1 MNASIGLAMARKGAK
16 LSGLCSAEFL
26 RIARIAP
33 LEMMMKKL
41 KHVRF
46 GVIGLGMMGGLH
58 VQMFKESKARNYS
71 LTCVSDID
79 APLAKKIG
87 EKYDLPY
94 FDCGFK
100 MIDSGLCDVVIVAV
114 PHYWHAP
121 LTIYAARKGLHVMC
135 EKPLSATISDARLMV
150 AECKKNKVSL
160 GVMLHH
166 RARADMNKVKQII
179 DSGKIGEVFR
189 AQLICSNWFRTQA
202 YYDSGAWR
210 GTWDGEGGGVLINQ
224 APHHFDLFQWLA
236 GMPKRLMGLI
246 STRCHKIE
254 VEDCGNFL
262 MDYGKGKVG
271 YIYTT
276 TAEEPGY
283 EQFMFCGDKGT
294 IIVEDGKIKLGMLA
308 MPVSKHIFASESAM
322 AGGAE
327 QKIKWTE
334 VKVPTRKEGHLEIN
348 AGFARH
354 LISGKPFEYCTG
366 VEALNELELSNAM
379 HIAGY
384 KEKVVTLPVD
394 GAEMDRLLAKLE
406 RERSIGKGG
415 GIRKKAKA
423 CLNKLMKQK

>member
-1 MNASIGLAMARKGAK
+1 
-16 LSGLCSAEFL
+16 
-26 RIARIAP
+26 
-33 LEMMMKKL
+33 MKKL

-46 GVIGLGMMGGLH
+46 GVIGVGMVGSLH
-58 VQMFKESKARNYS
+58 VETIPAAKSRQFS
-71 LTCVSDID
+71 LTAIADID
-79 APLAKKIG
+79 AAKAKKFG
-87 EKYDLPY
+87 EKANVPY
-94 FDCGFK
+94 FTSGFE

-121 LTIYAARKGLHVMC
+121 LTVYAARKGLHVMS
-135 EKPLSATISDARLMV
+135 EKPLSATIGDARIMV
-150 AECKKNKVSL
+150 AECKKRRVSL

-166 RARADMNKVKQII
+166 RARADMITVKKLI

-189 AQLICSNWFRTQA
+189 SQLICSNWFRTQA
-202 YYDSGAWR
+202 YYDSGEWR

-224 APHHFDLFQWLA
+224 GPHHFDLFQWLS
-236 GMPKRLMGLI
+236 GMPKSLMGLI
-246 STRCHKIE
+246 STRVHKIE

-262 MDYGKGKVG
+262 MDYGKGRVG

-294 IIVEDGKIKLGMLA
+294 IIVEDEKIKLGLLG
-308 MPVSKHIFASESAM
+308 MPISRHIFGSKNAS

-327 QKIKWTE
+327 QSIKWTE
-334 VKVPTRKEGHLEIN
+334 VAVPKRKEGHLEIN

-354 LISGKPFEYCTG
+354 LISGKPFQYATG

-384 KEKVVTLPVD
+384 KEKVVQLPVD

-406 RERSIGKGG
+406 RERSTGKGG
-415 GIRKKAKA
+415 GMRKQAKA
-423 CLNKLMKQK
+423 CLRKLMKAKK

>member
-1 MNASIGLAMARKGAK
+1 
-16 LSGLCSAEFL
+16 
-26 RIARIAP
+26 
-33 LEMMMKKL
+33 MKKL
-41 KHVRF
+41 RHVRY
-46 GVIGLGMMGGLH
+46 GVIGVGMMGSGH
-58 VQMFKESKARNYS
+58 VDMIPDAKSRDFS
-71 LTCVSDID
+71 LTALADID
-79 APLAKKIG
+79 AAKAKKFG
-87 EKYDLPY
+87 QQCKVPY
-94 FDCGFK
+94 FGSGFE
-100 MIDSGLCDVVIVAV
+100 MIDSGLCDAVIVAV

-150 AECKKNKVSL
+150 ADCAKRKVSL

-166 RARADMNKVKQII
+166 RARADMNAVKKLI
-179 DSGKIGEVFR
+179 DSGKIGEIFR

-236 GMPKRLMGLI
+236 GMPKSVMGLI

-262 MDYGKGKVG
+262 MDYGKGRVG

-294 IIVEDGKIKLGMLA
+294 IVVENGKIKLGMLG
-308 MPVSKHIFASESAM
+308 MPVSKHIFASKSGS

-327 QKIKWTE
+327 QSIKWTE
-334 VKVPTRKEGHLEIN
+334 VNFPRRKEGHIEIT

-354 LISGKPFEYCTG
+354 LVTGKPFEYATG

-379 HIAGY
+379 HIAGF
-384 KEKVVTLPVD
+384 KKKTVQLPVN

-406 RERSIGKGG
+406 RERSTGKGG
-415 GIRKKAKA
+415 GIRKQAKA
-423 CLNKLMKQK
+423 CLNKLMKAKK